1 MPSTRKKVY
10 ADNETAKNC
19 RIYKKTTVAN
29 VNNNARQSK
38 IEEGTEKVQ
47 PKRKNDRALSKSPAK
62 KMSKQKGSLKVG
74 ENAAKSKP
82 ATSTEDEPE
91 NESKQS
97 QEFEFEEDG
106 QVIRMAVERG
116 DESYASSSD
125 NEDTADESGTE
136 YSEIDQEI
144 SFCSERARSSRSRSR
159 SGVETATDS
168 DSNSRGSQSSK
179 SSADKPMYQEY
190 QETER
195 QTQRISQQFKR
206 IKTIQDKQQRLKE
219 LDEEMALKLQE
230 IQSLMETEGLSK
242 SAQVISNQMIR
253 REPNRMATQTNFNN
267 AGTNYNENSANK
279 DLINKENKCQSQPNI
294 ENSNRPMNA
303 TSEETIYRRAVPD
316 KINSSSSDDDCLVNT
331 SDELITA
338 EFGNLK
344 VISPQIISGDR
355 NRPRRQEPVPST
367 SREVRRA
374 DPTRSPRTRP
384 AFITPDQRMEENIR
398 DAELSRAIVFPA
410 SGNYNVTP
418 KYTKGQYVNTA
429 MMDED
434 YITVGSHLDEVTLN
448 KIKNSEYVDFG
459 KLIPKDRI
467 LATEENRLELV
478 MKGGHTYYVPVAE
491 TTEISN
497 FNRWEQAFRVY
508 SNIYT
513 KFYPHRS
520 SELIEYNH
528 IIHTI
533 SLSYPWENVYLYDK
547 DFRIHISK
555 HPERNWSIILQ
566 QAWALRLRD
575 RPGYVLNN
583 QGNSSHNSKNSA
595 SPETKVD
602 ECRRYN
608 RGLCPF
614 GSGCRYEHRCQYCF
628 QLGHPII
635 RCRKLMADKER
646 DRLRGHKRNNGDNK
660 FEGKRSDHENNG
672 NSHSKK
678 HMARQ
683 S

>member
-1 MPSTRKKVY
+1 M
-10 ADNETAKNC
+10 D
-19 RIYKKTTVAN
+19 
-29 VNNNARQSK
+29 
-38 IEEGTEKVQ
+38 
-47 PKRKNDRALSKSPAK
+47 
-62 KMSKQKGSLKVG
+62 
-74 ENAAKSKP
+74 
-82 ATSTEDEPE
+82 
-91 NESKQS
+91 
-97 QEFEFEEDG
+97 
-106 QVIRMAVERG
+106 
-116 DESYASSSD
+116 
-125 NEDTADESGTE
+125 
-136 YSEIDQEI
+136 
-144 SFCSERARSSRSRSR
+144 
-159 SGVETATDS
+159 
-168 DSNSRGSQSSK
+168 
-179 SSADKPMYQEY
+179 
-190 QETER
+190 
-195 QTQRISQQFKR
+195 
-206 IKTIQDKQQRLKE
+206 
-219 LDEEMALKLQE
+219 
-230 IQSLMETEGLSK
+230 
-242 SAQVISNQMIR
+242 
-253 REPNRMATQTNFNN
+253 FNN
-267 AGTNYNENSANK
+267 AGTNYNENSANENVIPRVNNQLNKSNKK
-279 DLINKENKCQSQPNI
+279 DGNQLSK
-294 ENSNRPMNA
+294 A
-303 TSEETIYRRAVPD
+303 VSEETIYKRAVLD
-316 KINSSSSDDDCLVNT
+316 KINSSSSDDDCLINT

-344 VISPQIISGDR
+344 VISPQIISGEH
-355 NRPRRQEPVPST
+355 NRTRRQQPMPST
-367 SREVRRA
+367 SRDERQA
-374 DPTRSPRTRP
+374 GPARSPRARP
-384 AFITPDQRMEENIR
+384 AAYKTPDERMEDNIR

-410 SGNYNVTP
+410 SGNYNKNNITP

-497 FNRWEQAFRVY
+497 FNCWEQAFRVY

-513 KFYPHRS
+513 KFFPHRS

-566 QAWALRLRD
+566 QAWSLRLRD
-575 RPGYVLNN
+575 RPGYVMNN
-583 QGNSSHNSKNSA
+583 QGGSLNNSKN

-628 QLGHPII
+628 KLGHPII
-635 RCRKLMADKER
+635 QCRKLMADKER
-646 DRLRGHKRNNGDNK
+646 DRIRGQKRNSWDNK
-660 FEGKRSDHENNG
+660 NEGKRSDRENNG
-672 NSHSKK
+672 NGHYKK
-678 HMARQ
+678 HTTRQ
-683 S
+683 T